1 MKSVMISIRPEWCA
15 KIANGEKT
23 IEVRKTKPK
32 LETPFKCYIYCTL
45 AGSNK
50 LFKETLGGDIAK
62 WNREKWA
69 DRKGN
74 VIGEFVCDDI
84 TYFGNVATDPWKYL
98 LGAVHEE
105 YKRLITEEALLTEEE
120 ILQYKGRYGWHIS
133 ALVIYDRPKKINEFV
148 SASIA
153 NTNCFGEQWHL
164 LDRPP
169 QSWCYVKKGH

>member
-50 LFKETLGGDIAK
+50 LFKETLGSDIAK

-74 VIGEFVCDDI
+74 VIGEFVCDAVFPI
-84 TYFGNVATDPWKYL
+84 YVYGNNSIRNYNFYNLAAACIPYDDLAAYIGSDKT
-98 LGAVHEE
+98 G
-105 YKRLITEEALLTEEE
+105 
-120 ILQYKGRYGWHIS
+120 YGWHIS
-133 ALVIYDRPKKINEFV
+133 DLIIYDRLKKINEFV
-148 SASIA
+148 SASIV
-153 NTNCFGEQWHL
+153 NTNCFGEHRHL

-169 QSWCYVKKGH
+169 QSWCYVEELEE